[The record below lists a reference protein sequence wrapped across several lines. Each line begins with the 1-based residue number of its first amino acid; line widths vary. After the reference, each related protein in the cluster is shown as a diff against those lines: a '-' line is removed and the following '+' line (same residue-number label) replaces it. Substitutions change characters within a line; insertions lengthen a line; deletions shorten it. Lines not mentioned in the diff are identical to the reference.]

1 MKKQL
6 LALALVAGIGTATW
20 SAEGHAI
27 SPTAQVGYVVG
38 YVVGRSHAWGVFGAY
53 LGMRYGAAEG
63 RSICRNLPAF
73 QDTCADVGGAI
84 GAR

>member
-27 SPTAQVGYVVG
+27 NPTAQVGYVVS
-38 YVVGRSHAWGVFGAY
+38 YVFGSHLGGGFGVY
-53 LGMRYGAAEG
+53 YGMRYGFIAGVMA
-63 RSICRNLPAF
+63 CRNTPTFLRS
-73 QDTCADVGGAI
+73 CAAI
-84 GAR
+84 GAGVGAR

>member
-27 SPTAQVGYVVG
+27 NPTAQVGYVVG
-38 YVVGRSHAWGVFGAY
+38 YVFGSYVGRAFGVYYG
-53 LGMRYGAAEG
+53 LRYGAVAG
-63 RSICRNLPAF
+63 ILACRNTPF
-73 QDTCADVGGAI
+73 SYGTCAAI
-84 GAR
+84 GAGVGAR